1 MSIIIGIDVGGST
14 TKIVGFS
21 GKDAGRSLI
30 QPQLVTA
37 NDPLPSASG
46 AVGSF
51 TDGNKITISKISKIL
66 ITGVGSSFVKGSL
79 YGLDCQRVDEFDSI
93 GRGGIFLSGLD
104 NALVVSMGTGTA
116 IVHARSDGYYKY
128 LGGTGVGG
136 GTLMG
141 LSKLLVGA
149 ESTEHIAKYADG
161 GSLDNIDLRIKDMT
175 ASDSMTSLARDM
187 TASNFAA
194 VSDLATKEDIALGV
208 MNMVF
213 ETVAMVSMFA
223 ARSVGVTDIVLTG
236 NVTEFDF
243 CKRKFAEIN
252 NMRDIYGVNFIIPEY
267 SRFATVI
274 GAALCGIDGGS
285 K

>member
-21 GKDAGRSLI
+21 DSESGMKLI
-30 QPQLVTA
+30 EPQLVTA
-37 NDPLPSASG
+37 NDPLTSAYG
-46 AVGSF
+46 AFGRF
-51 TDGNKITISKISKIL
+51 TDGNHINISDVSKIMM
-66 ITGVGSSFVKGSL
+66 TGVGSSYVKNNL
-79 YGLDCQRVDEFDSI
+79 YGIDCRRVEEFDSI
-93 GRGGIFLSGLD
+93 GRGGLFLSGLD
-104 NALVVSMGTGTA
+104 DAIIVSMGTGTA
-116 IVHARSDGYYKY
+116 IVHARSDGYNKY

-149 ESTEHIAKYADG
+149 ESTEHIEKYAEN

-175 ASDSMTSLARDM
+175 APDSMTSLVADM

-194 VSDLATKEDIALGV
+194 VSDIATKDDITLGV

-213 ETVAMVSMFA
+213 EVVAMVSMFA

-236 NVTEFDF
+236 NVTEFDL

-252 NMRDIYGVNFIIPEY
+252 SMRDVYGVNFIIPEY
-267 SRFATVI
+267 SRVATVI
-274 GAALCGIDGGS
+274 GAALAHKIGGD
-285 K
+285 